1 MDKKDKSNLGE
12 QIRSTVQSAIDSRD
26 FNQLNRIISDS
37 VNFALDEA
45 KNQLVKGTKGWT
57 QTPGRDNR
65 SESSEAGGESNDGP
79 GYRAFQTSRSVKE
92 RTGSS
97 LAGTGRQEIKINQ
110 QGRVSGV
117 LLTIFGS
124 IFLGFD
130 FIAILASLFVS
141 LILKPVAWAAAS
153 SFTFLLAA
161 GIASGCMLFA
171 GLSVNGRLKR
181 ARIYARQSEK
191 RMYSNLEE
199 LAASVGKSREYVL
212 KDVEKMMEL
221 GIFPHA
227 YLDEQKTCLI
237 LSEATYN
244 QYLECQKALKEREK
258 EAELNQISDQAVQ
271 DNKAL
276 QEMMTQGRDYLRKL
290 REANDAIPG
299 EVISRKISMLEDV
312 IQRIFDTVLRHP
324 EQMGEMEQFMDYY
337 LPTTVKLV
345 NAYRDFESTGIE
357 GNNIV
362 SAKKEIEGTL
372 DTINQ
377 AFERLLDDLYQDA
390 AMDITTDASV
400 LQTMLKKDGWA
411 ESDFT
416 GGTKNE

>member
-45 KNQLVKGTKGWT
+45 KNQLAKGTKGWT
-57 QTPGRDNR
+57 QPPVRDSR
-65 SESSEAGGESNDGP
+65 GEKSETEKVTDDEP

-97 LAGTGRQEIKINQ
+97 LAGAGKQEIKINQ

-124 IFLGFD
+124 LFLGID
-130 FIAILASLFVS
+130 LIGILISLFAS
-141 LILKPVAWAAAS
+141 MILKPVAWAAAGA
-153 SFTFLLAA
+153 FTFLLAA
-161 GIASGCMLFA
+161 GIVSGCMLFS
-171 GLSVNGRLKR
+171 GISINGRLKR
-181 ARIYARQSEK
+181 ARIYAKQSEK
-191 RMYSNLEE
+191 RMYCNLEE
-199 LAASVGKSREYVL
+199 LAASIGKSQEYVL
-212 KDVEKMMEL
+212 KDVEKMIKL
-221 GIFPHA
+221 GIFPQAH
-227 YLDEQKTCLI
+227 LDEQKTCLI

-258 EAELNQISDQAVQ
+258 EEELRQISDNETQENQ
-271 DNKAL
+271 AL
-276 QEMMTQGRDYLRKL
+276 QEMMAQGRNYLRILK
-290 REANDAIPG
+290 EANDAIPG

-312 IQRIFDTVLRHP
+312 IQRIFDAVLKHP
-324 EQMGEMEQFMDYY
+324 DQMGEMEQFMDYY

-345 NAYRDFESTGIE
+345 NAYRDFDSTGIE
-357 GNNIV
+357 GNNIIN
-362 SAKKEIEGTL
+362 AKKEIEGTL

-377 AFERLLDDLYQDA
+377 AFERLLDDLYQDT

-400 LQTMLKKDGWA
+400 LQTMLKKNGWA

-416 GGTKNE
+416 GGNKE